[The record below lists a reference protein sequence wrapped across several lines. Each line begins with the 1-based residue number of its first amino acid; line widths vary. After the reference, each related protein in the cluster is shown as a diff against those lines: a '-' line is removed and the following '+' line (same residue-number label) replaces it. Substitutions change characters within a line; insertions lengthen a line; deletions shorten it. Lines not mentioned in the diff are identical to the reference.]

1 MLKKRIL
8 AYLID
13 MMVVAIIMNIIG
25 IFMMNSNTTKLNE
38 ELDTLNN
45 EVIDRKISEETYI
58 NRLVII
64 EQDMDKENLN
74 TNIIELMLVFG
85 YFVVVPFCFNGQT
98 IGKKVFKIKIKAKNG
113 DLTINSLLIR
123 TLMIDGLSSLL
134 VCISTI
140 YLVDSMPYFII
151 KTGIRLIELVILI
164 VSVVKI
170 KNTEEKQGLHDRI
183 AKTEVVEVN

>member
-13 MMVVAIIMNIIG
+13 MMLVAIIIYIIG

-38 ELDTLNN
+38 ELNTLNN

-151 KTGIRLIELVILI
+151 KTGIRLIELVILV

>member
-38 ELDTLNN
+38 ELNTLNN

-151 KTGIRLIELVILI
+151 KTGIRLIELVILV